1 MCQITL
7 HESKKFLAYYRYQ
20 NEQQLIF
27 YRKSGIKKEILEQS
41 FKQLD
46 VMMSYYSKVTV
57 ILLQLHPDQFTED
70 NAVMTRFFVKFKKKL
85 EKKYK
90 SKIGYLWVREQNTA
104 EAQHYHLVVLIN
116 GHKCNNSYTVNK
128 ICGEIWQGPMDTNF
142 SYRVKNRIYCI
153 KQYLND
159 NRELRAVRMRLSYM
173 AKKETKDFSK
183 YTKSFGRSKLR
194 QKEAKEV

>member
-7 HESKKFLAYYRYQ
+7 HESKKFLAYFCYQ

-46 VMMSYYSKVTV
+46 IMMSYYSKVTI
-57 ILLQLHPDQFTED
+57 ILLQLHPDQFTAD
-70 NAVMTRFFVKFKKKL
+70 NDVMTRFLVFFKKRL

-90 SKIGYLWVREQNTA
+90 SKIGFIWVREQNTA
-104 EAQHYHLVVLIN
+104 EAQHYHLAVMIN
-116 GHKCNNSYTVNK
+116 GHKCNNSYTVNE
-128 ICGEIWQGPMDTNF
+128 ICKEIWEGPMDTNF
-142 SYRVKNRIYCI
+142 SYQVKNRIYCI

-159 NRELRAVRMRLSYM
+159 NSELRAVRMRLSYM
-173 AKKETKDFSK
+173 AKNETKDFTK
-183 YTKSFGRSKLR
+183 YTKSFGSSRLR
-194 QKEAKEV
+194 KKEVKEV